1 MSQGGVNK
9 ARCTHI
15 PGNANGTPM
24 NHTVATIHCSGG
36 GGSAHQSTTGGL
48 GSRDG
53 LPIMLA
59 CVALVAW
66 LAGNGDIVRSVA
78 WYSSDSATIDELLL
92 AQLLI
97 DAARQTLKYGI
108 VRLRVDQFAG

>member
-24 NHTVATIHCSGG
+24 NHTVATLLRRRRERTSKHY
-36 GGSAHQSTTGGL
+36 GGL

-78 WYSSDSATIDELLL
+78 WYSSDSATIDGLLI

-97 DAARQTLKYGI
+97 DAARQTLKYGV